1 MAPAALETAADA
13 AIEHGAF
20 SEAASVLERV
30 ALIPLTG
37 AERAPFLAA
46 SGEELHFGGSAG
58 APAHLPGGRVGRPAE
73 VCVPSRCLDTG

>member
-1 MAPAALETAADA
+1 VAPAALETAADA

-58 APAHLPGGRVGRPAE
+58 APTFPGRSGDRRKCACRRGASIP
-73 VCVPSRCLDTG
+73 G